1 MKLKKILAGTLA
13 ATLVMTGVPNAG
25 FTVFAETDVLS
36 DTGASDEGISALAAE
51 DAMPAPYGY
60 QNLQLT
66 VNDNVTVT
74 TNKSDTPVAMNI
86 LTNDDN
92 AFFSLDGNTDGR
104 PWMNFHFKEP
114 QTVAGLTYYLT
125 KGQDNGYAKTV
136 KIEIKTS
143 DSDEY
148 KTVYE
153 NETAWAKDNN
163 AHTAIFTPV
172 SNVTDVKFHA
182 VTTYYAGASNHLQI
196 KKMRI
201 MTAPEGTEM
210 VTATAVSGNEALG
223 TAMADVS
230 DAKAKADTVQVMPGV
245 SVKYQATVTDGTTG
259 RFAGWQDAQGNIVS
273 RDRVYTTVL
282 EKDTALTATFES
294 GTSARIEIPLGSNMT
309 YNSSNPDNIKASSDR
324 AATSTNDTD
333 GRAWYAFDRNSD
345 GAANTNTHWHSDY
358 SNNGATSPGRV
369 RANNPIWIQAGF
381 NEAKN
386 VSKITYQTRK
396 SSADASCCAKKYQI
410 LAANMSTPT
419 QTPQDEDF
427 AVVCEGEFKP
437 EKKAQEVDFP
447 VTVKATH
454 IRLKVLSTQ
463 NENDFITASNI
474 EMYEFNGGEVKNLI
488 DAPAVAVDSASE
500 GRGTVSR
507 SAGKAVEG
515 MNITYTATPKPGN
528 RFIKWVEVSE
538 GTEKDVEGAGASYT
552 ITVDKAE
559 NKTYKAVF
567 SSLTEID
574 IPLDGAVSGDKTST
588 VPNITASN
596 QYTDT
601 DNPNDGPAWYA
612 FDKNADGTPNTTTH
626 WHTDYHDQ
634 NKEEKGEVS
643 NTNPISITAGFNK
656 TANVREVVYR
666 SRQGSNNNCAKDYEI
681 WAANNS
687 DPKAMPADEEFAYVC
702 SGTLQQSQEDQII
715 LLPVSV
721 TATHIRLKVLS
732 VHKQSESAYVT
743 ASNIAMYASDED
755 RKDIIDIPSVT
766 VAEECA
772 AMGTVSTSV
781 KKLVDGIDSQVKL
794 TATPNTGYK
803 FVKWVDESGNAIENA
818 GASYTIKVNGKTT
831 HTYKAVFEHKKI
843 NQIALT
849 GKLTENAAV
858 PELTVNAQT
867 TDGETVSDYITTS
880 GTKWTIDGKEIST
893 YPDATKKVTLE
904 TVLSASEGFVISD
917 DAAVTVNGKRAALAK
932 QQDGTVKLTVSIS
945 STRKE
950 YTAAGEYT
958 GTDELEFYN
967 DLKRF
972 TVTVTGKVKEKAN
985 KAYCLFT
992 LEGNNNNYFTVWY
1005 NPYKGTMCYTSTGM
1019 DKGTVWT
1026 GNVGI
1031 TEAGRHFKASFSLA
1045 WLNDGNLY
1053 MICSVNGAEKNN
1065 SAINMDGK
1073 LAWDTFGKKF
1083 LDSHEWN
1090 AEKVVIGK
1098 KPTGVDL
1105 TYDNNGELSDFDGT
1119 ISKVVVTNGIYGN
1132 ENVASA
1138 EAVTNLKNENDKV
1151 TEDVKTALQ
1160 AKTAEYG
1167 KISAYGYELTG
1178 WNALRQ
1184 LVNNA
1189 KAEMYNRDWLILN
1202 AMDDMDA
1209 AKGSLAKRQITVAT
1223 AGEHVTCTGAGTYT
1237 FGDVVNLSAKPETG
1251 YEFKGWKDENG
1262 SIVSKDAAYTM
1273 LAENNITLTAVCT
1286 PEPKEN
1292 TVTIT
1297 FKTGDRFS
1305 DQICGE
1311 PVQAAVGEQI
1321 TVPAHKDYYG
1331 YTFEGWDSN
1340 GDGVADIKGTEAEE
1354 GAEYTVAEGVTT
1366 LLAVYKIEKVSY
1378 TVNVTDGTIKGE
1390 DATAASGTYDEGSV
1404 VTVTA
1409 NAAEEGKEFKE
1420 WQSDGMVVST
1430 NETYS
1435 FIVKKNMNLTA
1446 VYADKGSAEV
1456 KPVVSFTNYSRQSLA
1471 EENKDQVKMVISWSG
1486 VTGCQIVSIGA
1497 LRTYDAT
1504 QGTEDNL
1511 VLNNSNAAIKNGKYT
1526 KISNSGTFTGSLK
1539 IGAANKDKTLYAR
1552 GYITYKDA
1560 QGNIHAVYTDIKTIA
1575 PAE

>member
-60 QNLQLT
+60 QNLSL
-66 VNDNVTVT
+66 VSGENVTIT
-74 TNKSDTPVAMNI
+74 TSGIDNGDPASTLSAGFVALNGSANGGTWINFNFATPQ
-86 LTNDDN
+86 
-92 AFFSLDGNTDGR
+92 
-104 PWMNFHFKEP
+104 K
-114 QTVAGLTYYLT
+114 VAGVLYYLSSR
-125 KGQDNGYAKTV
+125 QDNGYIKNIKV
-136 KIEIKTS
+136 EVKTS
-143 DSDEY
+143 GSDAY
-148 KTVYE
+148 TTVYE
-153 NETAWAKDNN
+153 NAEGWAKKDVVRE
-163 AHTAIFTPV
+163 AVFTPV
-172 SNVTDVKFHA
+172 SEVTDVKISGTAFNGIDN
-182 VTTYYAGASNHLQI
+182 YMQI
-196 KKMRI
+196 QKMRI
-201 MTAPEGTEM
+201 MTVPEGAEM
-210 VTATAVSGNEALG
+210 ATATAVSSDTTLG
-223 TAMADVS
+223 TVMAYVS
-230 DAKAKADTVQVMPGV
+230 DAKAKADTDTVQVMPGV
-245 SVKYQATVTDGTTG
+245 SVKYQATVTDETTG
-259 RFAGWQDAQGNIVS
+259 RFAGWRDAKGNIVS
-273 RDRVYTTVL
+273 CDRVYTTVL
-282 EKDTALTATFES
+282 EKDTTLTAKFEA
-294 GTSARIEIPLGSNMT
+294 GTPARIEIPLGSNMT

-324 AATSTNDTD
+324 AATSTNDMD

-369 RANNPIWIQAGF
+369 RTNNPIWIQAGF
-381 NEAKN
+381 NAAKN

-396 SSADASCCAKKYQI
+396 SSAAASCCAKKYQI

-427 AVVCEGEFKP
+427 AVVCEGEFIPTKS
-437 EKKAQEVDFP
+437 AQEVDFP

-463 NENDFITASNI
+463 TENDFITASNI

-500 GRGTVSR
+500 GMGTVSR

-515 MNITYTATPKPGN
+515 MNITYTATPKVGN
-528 RFIKWVEVSE
+528 RFIKWVEVSGE
-538 GTEKDVEGAGASYT
+538 TEKDVAGAGASFA
-552 ITVDKAE
+552 ITVNAAE

-567 SSLTEID
+567 SPLTEIT
-574 IPLDGAVSGDKTST
+574 IPLEGAKTGDKTST

-656 TANVREVVYR
+656 IANVREVVYR

-687 DPKAMPADEEFAYVC
+687 DPKAMPAEEEFAYVC

-715 LLPVSV
+715 VLPVSV

-755 RKDIIDIPSVT
+755 CKDIIDIPSVT
-766 VAEECA
+766 VAEECT

-781 KKLVDGIDSQVKL
+781 KKLVDGIDSQVEL

-803 FVKWVDESGNAIENA
+803 FVKWVDKNGNAIENA
-818 GASYTIKVNGKTT
+818 GASYTITVNGTT
-831 HTYKAVFEHKKI
+831 ADAYKAVFEHKKI

-867 TDGETVSDYITTS
+867 TDGETVSNYIITS
-880 GTKWTIDGKEIST
+880 GTKWTLDGEEIST

-904 TVLSASEGFVISD
+904 TVLSALEGFVISD
-917 DAAVTVNGKRAALAK
+917 DAAVTVNGKTAALTK
-932 QQDGTVKLTVSIS
+932 QQDGTVKLTVNIS

-967 DLKRF
+967 DLKKI

-985 KAYCLFT
+985 KAYSLFT

-1005 NPYKGTMCYTSTGM
+1005 NPKNGTMCYTSKDMGTGAFWSGRV
-1019 DKGTVWT
+1019 GTT
-1026 GNVGI
+1026 D
-1031 TEAGRHFKASFSLA
+1031 AGKHFKASFSLA
-1045 WLNDGNLY
+1045 QLNDGKFY
-1053 MICSVNGAEKNN
+1053 MMYSVNGKNA
-1065 SAINMDGK
+1065 SIHGTGYVNMTNWDAFGNNF
-1073 LAWDTFGKKF
+1073 LA
-1083 LDSHEWN
+1083 SHKWN
-1090 AEKVVIGK
+1090 AEKVMIGK
-1098 KPTGVDL
+1098 KPTGIDK
-1105 TYDNNGELSDFDGT
+1105 NFGSQGSLSDFDGT
-1119 ISKVVVTNGIYGN
+1119 ISKVVVTNDIYGDSTVPADAAN
-1132 ENVASA
+1132 NLIAENNKA
-1138 EAVTNLKNENDKV
+1138 

-1160 AKTAEYG
+1160 AKATEYG

-1178 WNALRQ
+1178 WNTLRQ
-1184 LVNNA
+1184 LVNDA
-1189 KAEMYNRDWLILN
+1189 KAEQFGNDWLILN

-1209 AKGSLAKRQITVAT
+1209 AKEGLAKRQVTVTT
-1223 AGEHVTCTGAGTYT
+1223 AGKHVTCTGAGTYT
-1237 FGDVVNLSAKPETG
+1237 FGDTVNLSAVPAAG
-1251 YEFKGWKDENG
+1251 YEFKGWKGENG

-1286 PEPKEN
+1286 PVPKEN

-1297 FKTGDRFS
+1297 FKTGDGFS

-1340 GDGVADIKGTEAEE
+1340 GDGVADIKGTDAEAD
-1354 GAEYTVAEGVTT
+1354 AKYTVAEGVTT

-1378 TVNVTDGTIKGE
+1378 TVNVTNGTIKGE
-1390 DATAASGTYDEGSV
+1390 DVTAASGGTYDEGTV

-1409 NAAEEGKEFKE
+1409 NAAGEGKEFKE
-1420 WQSDGMVVST
+1420 WQSDGIVVST
-1430 NETYS
+1430 NATYS

-1456 KPVVSFTNYSRQSLA
+1456 KPVVSFTDYSRKLLT

-1486 VTGCQIVSIGA
+1486 VTGCQIVSIGT
-1497 LRTYDAT
+1497 LRTYDET
-1504 QGTEDNL
+1504 QGTKDNL
-1511 VLNNSNAAIKNGKYT
+1511 VLDNSNAAIKNGKCT
-1526 KISNSGTFTGSLK
+1526 KIFNSGTFTGSLK
-1539 IGAANKDKTLYAR
+1539 IGTANRTKTLYAR

-1560 QGNIHAVYTDIKTIA
+1560 QGNIHAVYTDIKTIEH

>member
-396 SSADASCCAKKYQI
+396 SSAAASCCAKKYQI

-567 SSLTEID
+567 SALTEIN
-574 IPLDGAVSGDKTST
+574 IPLDGTKSGDKTST
-588 VPNITASN
+588 APNITASSQHTAN
-596 QYTDT
+596 PEY
-601 DNPNDGPAWYA
+601 PNDGPAWYA
-612 FDKNADGTPNTTTH
+612 FDKNSDGTPNTTTH
-626 WHTDYHDQ
+626 WHTNYAGNSKDGQ
-634 NKEEKGEVS
+634 VS
-643 NTNPISITAGFNK
+643 STNPISITAGFNT

-666 SRQGSNNNCAKDYEI
+666 SRKGSDNNCAKDYEI
-681 WAANNS
+681 WAANSS
-687 DPKAMPADEEFAYVC
+687 DPKEMPADEEFAFVC
-702 SGTLQQSQEDQII
+702 SGTLQKSQEDQII

-732 VHKQSESAYVT
+732 VHNQSTSAYVT

-755 RKDIIDIPSVT
+755 CKDIIDIPSVT
-766 VAEECA
+766 VAEECT

-781 KKLVDGIDSQVKL
+781 KKIVDGIDSQVEL

-803 FVKWVDESGNAIENA
+803 FVNWVDESGNAIENA
-818 GASYTIKVNGKTT
+818 GASYTIKVNGKTA

-867 TDGETVSDYITTS
+867 TDRETVSNYITTS
-880 GTKWTIDGKEIST
+880 GTKWTLDGEEIST
-893 YPDATKKVTLE
+893 YPDATKNVTLE

-917 DAAVTVNGKRAALAK
+917 DAAVTVNGKTATLTK
-932 QQDGTVKLTVSIS
+932 QTDGTVKLTVSIS
-945 STRKE
+945 SIRKE
-950 YTAAGEYT
+950 YTGAGEYT
-958 GTDELEFYN
+958 GEDELAFYN
-967 DLKRF
+967 DLKKI
-972 TVTVTGKVKEKAN
+972 TVTVTGKVN
-985 KAYCLFT
+985 NNDSKAYSLFT

-1005 NPYKGTMCYTSTGM
+1005 NPKTGTMCYTSTGM
-1019 DKGTVWT
+1019 ATGTFWSK
-1026 GNVGI
+1026 NVGT

-1045 WLNDGNLY
+1045 KLSDGKLY
-1053 MICSVNGAEKNN
+1053 MMCSVNGLSNTN
-1065 SAINMDGK
+1065 STVNMEQNST
-1073 LAWDTFGKKF
+1073 WDTFGKNF
-1083 LDSHEWN
+1083 LVNHSWN
-1090 AEKVVIGK
+1090 AEKVMIGK
-1098 KPTGVDL
+1098 KPTGIDKSFG
-1105 TYDNNGELSDFDGT
+1105 NNGDLSDFDGT
-1119 ISKVVVTNGIYGN
+1119 ISKVVVTSGIYGD
-1132 ENVASA
+1132 ENANSTTA
-1138 EAVTNLKNENDKV
+1138 ATNLKNENDKA
-1151 TEDVKTALQ
+1151 TEDLKTALQ
-1160 AKTAEYG
+1160 AKATEYG

-1209 AKGSLAKRQITVAT
+1209 AKEGLAKRQITVTT

-1237 FGDVVNLSAKPETG
+1237 FGEMVSLSAEPEAG

-1286 PEPKEN
+1286 PVPKEN

-1311 PVQAAVGEQI
+1311 PVQAVVGTEI
-1321 TVPAHKDYYG
+1321 TVPAHKNYYG

-1340 GDGVADIKGTEAEE
+1340 GDGVADITGTQAEA
-1354 GAEYTVAEGVTT
+1354 GAKYTVAEGVTT

-1378 TVNVTDGTIKGE
+1378 TVNVTKGTIKGE
-1390 DATAASGTYDEGSV
+1390 DATAASGTYEEGSV

-1409 NAAEEGKEFKE
+1409 DAAEEGKEFKE

-1511 VLNNSNAAIKNGKYT
+1511 VLDNSSTAIKNGKCT

-1539 IGAANKDKTLYAR
+1539 IGGASRAKTLYAR

-1560 QGNIHAVYTDIKTIA
+1560 QGTIHAVYTDIKTIA
-1575 PAE
+1575 HPAE

>member
-60 QNLQLT
+60 QNLSL
-66 VNDNVTVT
+66 VSGENVTIT
-74 TNKSDTPVAMNI
+74 TSGIDNGDPASTLSAGFVALNGSANGGTWINFNFATPQ
-86 LTNDDN
+86 
-92 AFFSLDGNTDGR
+92 
-104 PWMNFHFKEP
+104 K
-114 QTVAGLTYYLT
+114 VAGVLYYLSSR
-125 KGQDNGYAKTV
+125 QDNGYIKNIKV
-136 KIEIKTS
+136 EVKTS
-143 DSDEY
+143 GSDAY
-148 KTVYE
+148 TTVYE
-153 NETAWAKDNN
+153 NAEGWAKKDVVRE
-163 AHTAIFTPV
+163 AVFTPV
-172 SNVTDVKFHA
+172 SEVTDVKISGTAFNGIDN
-182 VTTYYAGASNHLQI
+182 YMQI
-196 KKMRI
+196 QKMRI
-201 MTAPEGTEM
+201 MTVPEGAEM
-210 VTATAVSGNEALG
+210 ATATAVSSDTTLG
-223 TAMADVS
+223 TVMAYVS
-230 DAKAKADTVQVMPGV
+230 DAKAKADTDTVQVMPGV
-245 SVKYQATVTDGTTG
+245 SVKYQATVTDETTG
-259 RFAGWQDAQGNIVS
+259 RFAGWRDAKGNIVS
-273 RDRVYTTVL
+273 CDRVYTTVL
-282 EKDTALTATFES
+282 EKDTTLTAKFEA
-294 GTSARIEIPLGSNMT
+294 GTPARIEIPLGSNMT

-324 AATSTNDTD
+324 AATSTNDID

-369 RANNPIWIQAGF
+369 RTNNPIWIQAGF
-381 NEAKN
+381 NAAKN

-396 SSADASCCAKKYQI
+396 SSAAASCCAKKYQI

-427 AVVCEGEFKP
+427 AVVCEGEFIPTKS
-437 EKKAQEVDFP
+437 AQEVDFP

-500 GRGTVSR
+500 GMGTVSR

-528 RFIKWVEVSE
+528 RFIKWVEVSGE
-538 GTEKDVEGAGASYT
+538 TEKDVEGAGASYT
-552 ITVDKAE
+552 ITVDKTE

-567 SSLTEID
+567 SALTEIN
-574 IPLDGAVSGDKTST
+574 IPLDGTKSGDKTST
-588 VPNITASN
+588 APNITASSQHTAN
-596 QYTDT
+596 PEY
-601 DNPNDGPAWYA
+601 PNDGPAWYA
-612 FDKNADGTPNTTTH
+612 FDKNSDGTPNTTTH
-626 WHTDYHDQ
+626 WHTNYAGNSKDGQ
-634 NKEEKGEVS
+634 VS
-643 NTNPISITAGFNK
+643 STNPISITAGFNT

-666 SRQGSNNNCAKDYEI
+666 SRKGSDNNCAKDYEI
-681 WAANNS
+681 WAANSS
-687 DPKAMPADEEFAYVC
+687 DPKAMPADEEFAFVC
-702 SGTLQQSQEDQII
+702 SGTLQKSQEDQII

-732 VHKQSESAYVT
+732 VHNQSTSAYVT

-766 VAEECA
+766 VAEGCT

-781 KKLVDGIDSQVKL
+781 KKLVDGIDSQVEL

-803 FVKWVDESGNAIENA
+803 FVKWVDKSGNAIENA
-818 GASYTIKVNGKTT
+818 GASYTITVNGATA
-831 HTYKAVFEHKKI
+831 HTYKAVFENKKI

-867 TDGETVSDYITTS
+867 TDGETVSDYITAS
-880 GTKWTIDGKEIST
+880 GTKWTLDGEEIST
-893 YPDATKKVTLE
+893 YPDATKNVTLE

-917 DAAVTVNGKRAALAK
+917 DAAVTVNGKTAALTK

-950 YTAAGEYT
+950 YTAAGTYT
-958 GTDELEFYN
+958 GEDELEFYN
-967 DLKRF
+967 DLKKI
-972 TVTVTGKVKEKAN
+972 TVTVTGKMKEKAN

-992 LEGNNNNYFTVWY
+992 LEGNDNNYFTVWY
-1005 NPYKGTMCYTSTGM
+1005 NPNTGTMCYTSKDMGTNVFWSGKVGTTG
-1019 DKGTVWT
+1019 
-1026 GNVGI
+1026 
-1031 TEAGRHFKASFSLA
+1031 AGKHFKASFSLA
-1045 WLNDGNLY
+1045 QLSDGNLY
-1053 MICSVNGAEKNN
+1053 MMYSVNGKNDSISGAGYANMNLYDALEKN
-1065 SAINMDGK
+1065 
-1073 LAWDTFGKKF
+1073 F
-1083 LDSHEWN
+1083 LVSHSWN
-1090 AEKVVIGK
+1090 AEKVMIGK
-1098 KPTGVDL
+1098 KPTGINK
-1105 TYDNNGELSDFDGT
+1105 TFGSNGSLSDFDGT
-1119 ISKVVVTNGIYGN
+1119 ISKVVVTSGIYGDSTATADATN
-1132 ENVASA
+1132 NLIAENNKA
-1138 EAVTNLKNENDKV
+1138 
-1151 TEDVKTALQ
+1151 TEDLKTALQ
-1160 AKTAEYG
+1160 TKTAEYG

-1209 AKGSLAKRQITVAT
+1209 AKKGLAKRQVTVT
-1223 AGEHVTCTGAGTYT
+1223 IAGEHVTCTGDGNYT
-1237 FGDVVNLSAKPETG
+1237 FGDTVKLSAEPEAG

-1286 PEPKEN
+1286 PVPKEN

-1297 FKTGDRFS
+1297 FKTGDGFS

-1321 TVPAHKDYYG
+1321 TVPAHKNYYG

-1340 GDGVADIKGTEAEE
+1340 GDGVADITGTEAE
-1354 GAEYTVAEGVTT
+1354 ADAKYTVAEGVTT

-1378 TVNVTDGTIKGE
+1378 TVNVTNGTIKGE
-1390 DATAASGTYDEGSV
+1390 DATAASGTYEEGTV

-1409 NAAEEGKEFKE
+1409 DAAEEGKEFKE

-1430 NETYS
+1430 NATYS
-1435 FIVKKNMNLTA
+1435 FIVKKDMNLTA

-1456 KPVVSFTNYSRQSLA
+1456 KPVVSFTDYSRKFLT

-1486 VTGCQIVSIGA
+1486 VTGCQIVSIGT

-1511 VLNNSNAAIKNGKYT
+1511 VLDNSNAAIKNGKCT
-1526 KISNSGTFTGSLK
+1526 KILNSGTFTGSLK
-1539 IGAANKDKTLYAR
+1539 IGAANKDKPLYAR

-1575 PAE
+1575 HPAE

>member
-60 QNLQLT
+60 QNLSL
-66 VNDNVTVT
+66 VSGENVTIT
-74 TNKSDTPVAMNI
+74 TSGIDNGDPASTLSAGFVALNGSANGGTWINFNFATPQ
-86 LTNDDN
+86 
-92 AFFSLDGNTDGR
+92 
-104 PWMNFHFKEP
+104 K
-114 QTVAGLTYYLT
+114 VAGVLYYLSSR
-125 KGQDNGYAKTV
+125 QDNGYIKNIKV
-136 KIEIKTS
+136 EVKTS
-143 DSDEY
+143 GSDAY
-148 KTVYE
+148 TTVYE
-153 NETAWAKDNN
+153 NAEGWAKKDVVRE
-163 AHTAIFTPV
+163 AVFTPV
-172 SNVTDVKFHA
+172 SEVTDVKISGTAFNGIDN
-182 VTTYYAGASNHLQI
+182 YMQI
-196 KKMRI
+196 QKMRI
-201 MTAPEGTEM
+201 MTVPEGAEM
-210 VTATAVSGNEALG
+210 ATATAVSSDTTLG
-223 TAMADVS
+223 TVMAYVS
-230 DAKAKADTVQVMPGV
+230 DAKAKADTDTVQVMPGV
-245 SVKYQATVTDGTTG
+245 SVKYQATVTDETTG
-259 RFAGWQDAQGNIVS
+259 RFAGWRDAKGNIVS
-273 RDRVYTTVL
+273 CDRVYTTVL
-282 EKDTALTATFES
+282 EKDTTLTAKFEA
-294 GTSARIEIPLGSNMT
+294 GTPARIEIPLGSNMT

-324 AATSTNDTD
+324 AATSTNDMD

-369 RANNPIWIQAGF
+369 RTNNPIWIQAGF
-381 NEAKN
+381 NAAKN

-396 SSADASCCAKKYQI
+396 SNAAASCCAKKYQI

-427 AVVCEGEFKP
+427 AVVCEGEFIPTKS
-437 EKKAQEVDFP
+437 AQEVDFP

-500 GRGTVSR
+500 GMGTVSR

-528 RFIKWVEVSE
+528 RFIKWVEVSGE
-538 GTEKDVEGAGASYT
+538 TEKDVEGAGASYT
-552 ITVDKAE
+552 ITVDKTE

-567 SSLTEID
+567 SALTEIN
-574 IPLDGAVSGDKTST
+574 IPLDGTKSGDKTST
-588 VPNITASN
+588 APNITASSQHTAN
-596 QYTDT
+596 PEY
-601 DNPNDGPAWYA
+601 PNDGPAWYA
-612 FDKNADGTPNTTTH
+612 FDKNSDGTPNTTTH
-626 WHTDYHDQ
+626 WHTNYAGNSKDGQ
-634 NKEEKGEVS
+634 VS
-643 NTNPISITAGFNK
+643 STNPISITAGFNT

-666 SRQGSNNNCAKDYEI
+666 SRKGSDNNCAKDYEI
-681 WAANNS
+681 WAANSS
-687 DPKAMPADEEFAYVC
+687 DPKAMPADEEFAFVC
-702 SGTLQQSQEDQII
+702 SGTLQKSQEDQII

-732 VHKQSESAYVT
+732 VHNQSTSAYVT

-766 VAEECA
+766 VAEGCT

-781 KKLVDGIDSQVKL
+781 KKLVDGIDSQVEL

-803 FVKWVDESGNAIENA
+803 FVKWVDKSGNAIENA
-818 GASYTIKVNGKTT
+818 GASYTITVNGATA
-831 HTYKAVFEHKKI
+831 HTYKAVFENKKI

-867 TDGETVSDYITTS
+867 TDGETVSDYITAS
-880 GTKWTIDGKEIST
+880 GTKWTLDGEEIST
-893 YPDATKKVTLE
+893 YPDATKNVTLE

-917 DAAVTVNGKRAALAK
+917 DAAVTVNGKTAALTK

-950 YTAAGEYT
+950 YTAAGTYT
-958 GTDELEFYN
+958 GEDELEFYN
-967 DLKRF
+967 DLKKI
-972 TVTVTGKVKEKAN
+972 TVTVTGKMKEKAN

-992 LEGNNNNYFTVWY
+992 LEGNDNNYFTVWY
-1005 NPYKGTMCYTSTGM
+1005 NPNTGTMCYTSKDMGTNVFWSGKVGTTG
-1019 DKGTVWT
+1019 
-1026 GNVGI
+1026 
-1031 TEAGRHFKASFSLA
+1031 AGKHFKASFSLA
-1045 WLNDGNLY
+1045 QLSDGNLY
-1053 MICSVNGAEKNN
+1053 MMYSVNGKNDSISGAGYANMNLYDALEKN
-1065 SAINMDGK
+1065 
-1073 LAWDTFGKKF
+1073 F
-1083 LDSHEWN
+1083 LVSHSWN
-1090 AEKVVIGK
+1090 AEKVMIGK
-1098 KPTGVDL
+1098 KPTGINK
-1105 TYDNNGELSDFDGT
+1105 TFGSNGSLSDFDGT
-1119 ISKVVVTNGIYGN
+1119 ISKVVVTSGIYGDSTATADATN
-1132 ENVASA
+1132 NLIAENNKA
-1138 EAVTNLKNENDKV
+1138 
-1151 TEDVKTALQ
+1151 TEDLKTALQ
-1160 AKTAEYG
+1160 TKTAEYG

-1209 AKGSLAKRQITVAT
+1209 AKKGLAKRQVTVT
-1223 AGEHVTCTGAGTYT
+1223 IAGEHVTCTGDGNYT
-1237 FGDVVNLSAKPETG
+1237 FGDTVKLSAEPEAG

-1286 PEPKEN
+1286 PVPKEN

-1297 FKTGDRFS
+1297 FKTGDGFS

-1321 TVPAHKDYYG
+1321 TVPAHKNYYG

-1340 GDGVADIKGTEAEE
+1340 GDGVADITGTEAE
-1354 GAEYTVAEGVTT
+1354 ADAKYTVAEGVTT

-1378 TVNVTDGTIKGE
+1378 TVNVTNGTIKGE
-1390 DATAASGTYDEGSV
+1390 DATAASGTYEEGTV

-1409 NAAEEGKEFKE
+1409 DAAEEGKEFKE

-1430 NETYS
+1430 NATYS
-1435 FIVKKNMNLTA
+1435 FIVKKDMNLTA

-1456 KPVVSFTNYSRQSLA
+1456 KPVVSFTDYSRKFLT

-1486 VTGCQIVSIGA
+1486 VTGCQIVSIGT

-1511 VLNNSNAAIKNGKYT
+1511 VLDNSNAAIKNGKCT
-1526 KISNSGTFTGSLK
+1526 KILNSGTFTGSLK
-1539 IGAANKDKTLYAR
+1539 IGAANKDKPLYAR

-1575 PAE
+1575 HPAE

>member
-1 MKLKKILAGTLA
+1 
-13 ATLVMTGVPNAG
+13 
-25 FTVFAETDVLS
+25 
-36 DTGASDEGISALAAE
+36 
-51 DAMPAPYGY
+51 
-60 QNLQLT
+60 
-66 VNDNVTVT
+66 
-74 TNKSDTPVAMNI
+74 
-86 LTNDDN
+86 
-92 AFFSLDGNTDGR
+92 
-104 PWMNFHFKEP
+104 
-114 QTVAGLTYYLT
+114 
-125 KGQDNGYAKTV
+125 
-136 KIEIKTS
+136 
-143 DSDEY
+143 
-148 KTVYE
+148 
-153 NETAWAKDNN
+153 
-163 AHTAIFTPV
+163 
-172 SNVTDVKFHA
+172 
-182 VTTYYAGASNHLQI
+182 
-196 KKMRI
+196 
-201 MTAPEGTEM
+201 
-210 VTATAVSGNEALG
+210 
-223 TAMADVS
+223 
-230 DAKAKADTVQVMPGV
+230 MPGV
-245 SVKYQATVTDGTTG
+245 AVKYQATVKDEETG
-259 RFAGWQDAQGNIVS
+259 RFTGWQDAQGTIVS

-282 EKDTALTATFES
+282 EKNTTLTAKFET
-294 GTSARIEIPLGSNMT
+294 GTSERIEIPLGSNMA
-309 YNSSNPDNIKASSDR
+309 YNSANPDNIKASSDR
-324 AATSTNDTD
+324 APGNASDMD

-345 GAANTNTHWHSDY
+345 GTANINTHWHSDY
-358 SNNGATSPGRV
+358 SNQSATSPGRV

-381 NEAKN
+381 NVAKN
-386 VSKITYQTRK
+386 VSKVTYQTRNNGGE
-396 SSADASCCAKKYQI
+396 SANCAKKYQI
-410 LAANMSTPT
+410 LAANMSNPTDTPK
-419 QTPQDEDF
+419 DEDF
-427 AVVCEGEFKP
+427 AVVCEGEFIP
-437 EKKAQEVDFP
+437 KKIVQEVDLP
-447 VTVKATH
+447 VTVQATH

-463 NENDFITASNI
+463 TENDYITASNI

-488 DAPAVAVDSASE
+488 DTPAVALDSASK
-500 GRGTVSR
+500 GLGTVSR
-507 SAGKAVEG
+507 SAGKVVEG
-515 MNITYTATPKPGN
+515 LNTEVTYTATPKAGS
-528 RFIKWVEVSE
+528 RFVKWVEVSGE
-538 GTEKDVEGAGASYT
+538 TEKDVADAGTSFT
-552 ITVDKAE
+552 ITVNAAE

-567 SSLTEID
+567 SSLTKID
-574 IPLDGAVSGDKTST
+574 IPLDGAVTGDKTST
-588 VPNITASN
+588 VPNISASS
-596 QYTDT
+596 QYT
-601 DNPNDGPAWYA
+601 NAENANDGPAWYA
-612 FDKNADGTPNTTTH
+612 FDKNDDGTPNTTTH
-626 WHTDYHDQ
+626 WHTNYEGNSKDGQ
-634 NKEEKGEVS
+634 VS
-643 NTNPISITAGFNK
+643 STNPISITAGFNT

-666 SRQGSNNNCAKDYEI
+666 SRKGSNNNCAKDYEI
-681 WAANNS
+681 WAANS
-687 DPKAMPADEEFAYVC
+687 SAPTAMPADEEFAYVC

-732 VHKQSESAYVT
+732 VHNQSASAYVT

-755 RKDIIDIPSVT
+755 CKDIIDIPSVT

-781 KKLVDGIDSQVKL
+781 KKLVDGIDSQVEL

-803 FVKWVDESGNAIENA
+803 FVKWVDESGKAIENA
-818 GASYTIKVNGKTT
+818 GASYTITVKGATT
-831 HTYKAVFEHKKI
+831 HTYKAVFENKKI

-880 GTKWTIDGKEIST
+880 GTKWTLDGKEIST

-917 DAAVTVNGKRAALAK
+917 DAAVTVNGKTAALTK

-950 YTAAGEYT
+950 YTAAGTYT
-958 GTDELEFYN
+958 GADEREFYN
-967 DLKRF
+967 DLKKF

-1005 NPYKGTMCYTSTGM
+1005 NPLKGTMCYTSTGM

-1026 GNVGI
+1026 GNVGT
-1031 TEAGRHFKASFSLA
+1031 TEAGKHFKASFSLA
-1045 WLNDGNLY
+1045 RLNDGTLR
-1053 MICSVNGAEKNN
+1053 MMCSANGVNKYSTIDVNSNN
-1065 SAINMDGK
+1065 K
-1073 LAWDTFGKKF
+1073 ERDTFEKCF
-1083 LDSHEWN
+1083 LASHEWN

-1098 KPTGVDL
+1098 KPTGINL
-1105 TYDNNGELSDFDGT
+1105 AYTSNGSLSDFDGT
-1119 ISKVVVTNGIYGN
+1119 ISKVVVTNDIYGDSTVPADAAN
-1132 ENVASA
+1132 NLIAEN
-1138 EAVTNLKNENDKV
+1138 NKV
-1151 TEDVKTALQ
+1151 TENLKTALQ

-1178 WNALRQ
+1178 WNALQQ

-1189 KAEMYNRDWLILN
+1189 KAEMYNTDWLILD
-1202 AMDDMDA
+1202 AMDTMDA
-1209 AKGSLAKRQITVAT
+1209 AKGSLAKRQITVAI

-1237 FGDVVNLSAKPETG
+1237 FGAMVNLSAEPETG

-1286 PEPKEN
+1286 PVPEEN

-1311 PVQAAVGEQI
+1311 PVQATVGEQI
-1321 TVPAHKDYYG
+1321 AVPAHKDYYG

-1340 GDGVADIKGTEAEE
+1340 EDGVADITGTQAEA
-1354 GAEYTVAEGVTT
+1354 GAKYTVAEGVKT
-1366 LLAVYKIEKVSY
+1366 LLAVYKIEKVTY
-1378 TVNVTDGTIKGE
+1378 TVNVTNGTVKGE
-1390 DATAASGTYDEGSV
+1390 DATATSGTYEEGTV

-1456 KPVVSFTNYSRQSLA
+1456 RPVVSFTDYSRKVLA
-1471 EENKDQVKMVISWSG
+1471 AEGKDQVKMVISWSG
-1486 VTGCQIVSIGA
+1486 VTGCQIVSIGT

-1504 QGTEDNL
+1504 QATKDNL
-1511 VLNNSNAAIKNGKYT
+1511 VLDNSSTAIKNGKYT

-1539 IGAANKDKTLYAR
+1539 IGTASKAKTLYAR
-1552 GYITYKDA
+1552 GYITYKDT
-1560 QGNIHAVYTDIKTIA
+1560 QGNIHAVYTDIKTIEH

>member
-74 TNKSDTPVAMNI
+74 TNKSSTPVTTNI
-86 LTNDDN
+86 LTNDDG

-104 PWMNFHFKEP
+104 PWMNFHFNTP

-125 KGQDNGYAKTV
+125 SGQLNGYAKTV

-143 DSDEY
+143 DSSEY

-153 NETAWAKDNN
+153 NETAWAKNNN

-182 VTTYYAGASNHLQI
+182 VTTYYDGAPNHLQI

-201 MTAPEGTEM
+201 MTAPEGAGM
-210 VTATAVSGNEALG
+210 VTATAASENTALG

-245 SVKYQATVTDGTTG
+245 AVKYQATVANETTG

-282 EKDTALTATFES
+282 EKDTKLTAKFET
-294 GTSARIEIPLGSNMT
+294 GTSARINIPLGDNMT
-309 YNSSNPDNIKASSDR
+309 WQSANPANIKASSDR
-324 AATSTNDTD
+324 AAVNANDMD

-437 EKKAQEVDFP
+437 EKTAQEVDFP

-463 NENDFITASNI
+463 TENDFITASNI

-500 GRGTVSR
+500 GMGTVSR
-507 SAGKAVEG
+507 SATKVVEG
-515 MNITYTATPKPGN
+515 LNTEVTYTATPKAGS
-528 RFIKWVEVSE
+528 RFVKWVDESGNAIE
-538 GTEKDVEGAGASYT
+538 NAGASFA
-552 ITVDKAE
+552 ITVNAAE

-567 SSLTEID
+567 SPLTEIT
-574 IPLDGAVSGDKTST
+574 IPLEGAKTGDKTST

-612 FDKNADGTPNTTTH
+612 FDKNDDGTPNTTTH

-643 NTNPISITAGFNK
+643 STNPISITAGFNK

-666 SRQGSNNNCAKDYEI
+666 SRQGSDNNCAKDYEI

-687 DPKAMPADEEFAYVC
+687 DPKAMPAEEEFAYVC

-715 LLPVSV
+715 VLPVSV

-766 VAEECA
+766 VAEECS

-781 KKLVDGIDSQVKL
+781 KKLVDGIDSQVEL

-803 FVKWVDESGNAIENA
+803 FVKWVDKNGNAIENA
-818 GASYTIKVNGKTT
+818 GASYTITVNGTT
-831 HTYKAVFEHKKI
+831 ADAYKAVFEHKKI

-867 TDGETVSDYITTS
+867 TDGETVSNYIITS
-880 GTKWTIDGKEIST
+880 GTKWTLDGEEIST

-904 TVLSASEGFVISD
+904 TVLSALEGFVISD
-917 DAAVTVNGKRAALAK
+917 DAAVTVNGKTAALTK
-932 QQDGTVKLTVSIS
+932 QQDGTVKLTVNIS

-967 DLKRF
+967 DLKKI

-985 KAYCLFT
+985 KAYSLFT

-1005 NPYKGTMCYTSTGM
+1005 NPKNGTMCYTSKDMGTGAFWSGRV
-1019 DKGTVWT
+1019 GTT
-1026 GNVGI
+1026 D
-1031 TEAGRHFKASFSLA
+1031 AGKHFKASFSLA
-1045 WLNDGNLY
+1045 QLNDGKFY
-1053 MICSVNGAEKNN
+1053 MMYSVNGKNA
-1065 SAINMDGK
+1065 SIHGTGYVNMTNWDAFGNNF
-1073 LAWDTFGKKF
+1073 LA
-1083 LDSHEWN
+1083 SHKWN
-1090 AEKVVIGK
+1090 AEKVMIGK
-1098 KPTGVDL
+1098 KPTGIDK
-1105 TYDNNGELSDFDGT
+1105 NFGSQGSLSDFDGT
-1119 ISKVVVTNGIYGN
+1119 ISKVVVTNGIYGDSTVPADAAN
-1132 ENVASA
+1132 NLIAENNKA
-1138 EAVTNLKNENDKV
+1138 

-1160 AKTAEYG
+1160 AKATEYG

-1184 LVNNA
+1184 LVNDA
-1189 KAEMYNRDWLILN
+1189 KAEQFGSDWLILN

-1223 AGEHVTCTGAGTYT
+1223 AGVHVTCTGAGTYT
-1237 FGDVVNLSAKPETG
+1237 FGDMVNLSAEPETG

-1286 PEPKEN
+1286 PVSEANK
-1292 TVTIT
+1292 VTIT

-1311 PVQAAVGEQI
+1311 PVQAAVGDQI

-1340 GDGVADIKGTEAEE
+1340 GDGVADITGTQAEAD
-1354 GAEYTVAEGVTT
+1354 AKYTVTEGVRT
-1366 LLAVYKIEKVSY
+1366 LLAVYKIEKETY
-1378 TVNVTDGTIKGE
+1378 TVNVTKGTIKGE
-1390 DATAASGTYDEGSV
+1390 DSKAANGNYEEGSV

-1409 NAAEEGKEFKE
+1409 DAAEEGKEFKE

-1430 NETYS
+1430 NATYS

-1446 VYADKGSAEV
+1446 VYADKGSTEV
-1456 KPVVSFTNYSRQSLA
+1456 KPVVSFTDCSRKFLTA
-1471 EENKDQVKMVISWSG
+1471 EDKDQVKMVISWSG
-1486 VTGCQIVSIGA
+1486 VTGCQIVSIGT

-1504 QGTEDNL
+1504 QATEDNL
-1511 VLNNSNAAIKNGKYT
+1511 VLDNSSTAIKNGKYT

-1539 IGAANKDKTLYAR
+1539 IGTASKAKTLYAR

-1575 PAE
+1575 HPAE

>member
-60 QNLQLT
+60 QNLSL
-66 VNDNVTVT
+66 VSGENVTIT
-74 TNKSDTPVAMNI
+74 TSVIDNGDPASTLSAGFVALNGSANGGTWINFNFATPQ
-86 LTNDDN
+86 
-92 AFFSLDGNTDGR
+92 
-104 PWMNFHFKEP
+104 K
-114 QTVAGLTYYLT
+114 VAGVLYYLSSR
-125 KGQDNGYAKTV
+125 QDNGYIKNIKV
-136 KIEIKTS
+136 EVKTS
-143 DSDEY
+143 GSDAY
-148 KTVYE
+148 TTVYE
-153 NETAWAKDNN
+153 NAEGWAKKDVVRE
-163 AHTAIFTPV
+163 AVFTPV
-172 SNVTDVKFHA
+172 SEVTDVKISGTAFNGIDN
-182 VTTYYAGASNHLQI
+182 YMQI
-196 KKMRI
+196 QKMRI
-201 MTAPEGTEM
+201 MTVPEGAEM
-210 VTATAVSGNEALG
+210 ATATAVSSDTTLG
-223 TAMADVS
+223 TVMAYVS

-245 SVKYQATVTDGTTG
+245 SVKYQATVTDETTG
-259 RFAGWQDAQGNIVS
+259 RFAGWRDAKGNIVS
-273 RDRVYTTVL
+273 CDRVYTTVL
-282 EKDTALTATFES
+282 EKDTTLTAKFEA
-294 GTSARIEIPLGSNMT
+294 GTPARIEIPLGSNMT

-324 AATSTNDTD
+324 AATSTNDMD

-369 RANNPIWIQAGF
+369 RTNNPIWIQAGF
-381 NEAKN
+381 NAAKN

-396 SSADASCCAKKYQI
+396 NSAAASCCAKKYQI

-427 AVVCEGEFKP
+427 AVVCEGEFIPTKS
-437 EKKAQEVDFP
+437 AQEVDFP

-500 GRGTVSR
+500 GMGTVSR

-528 RFIKWVEVSE
+528 RFIKWVEVSGE
-538 GTEKDVEGAGASYT
+538 TEKDVEGAGASYT
-552 ITVDKAE
+552 ITVDKTE

-567 SSLTEID
+567 SALTEIN
-574 IPLDGAVSGDKTST
+574 IPLDGTKSGDKTST
-588 VPNITASN
+588 APNITASSQHTAN
-596 QYTDT
+596 PEY
-601 DNPNDGPAWYA
+601 PNDGPAWYA
-612 FDKNADGTPNTTTH
+612 FDKNSDGTPNTTTH
-626 WHTDYHDQ
+626 WHTNYAGNSKDGQ
-634 NKEEKGEVS
+634 VS
-643 NTNPISITAGFNK
+643 STNPISITAGFNT

-666 SRQGSNNNCAKDYEI
+666 SRKGSDNNCAKDYEI
-681 WAANNS
+681 WAANSS
-687 DPKAMPADEEFAYVC
+687 DPKAMPADEEFAFVC
-702 SGTLQQSQEDQII
+702 SGTLQKSQEDQII

-732 VHKQSESAYVT
+732 VHNQSTSAYVT

-755 RKDIIDIPSVT
+755 SNDIIDIPSVT
-766 VAEECA
+766 VAEGCT

-781 KKLVDGIDSQVKL
+781 KKLVDGIDSQVEL

-803 FVKWVDESGNAIENA
+803 FVKWVDKSGNAIENA
-818 GASYTIKVNGKTT
+818 GASYTITVNGATA
-831 HTYKAVFEHKKI
+831 HTYKAVFENKKI

-867 TDGETVSDYITTS
+867 TDGETVSDYITAS
-880 GTKWTIDGKEIST
+880 GTKWTLDGEEIST
-893 YPDATKKVTLE
+893 YPDATKNVTLE

-917 DAAVTVNGKRAALAK
+917 DAAVTVNGKTAALTK

-950 YTAAGEYT
+950 YTAAGTYT
-958 GTDELEFYN
+958 GEDELEFYN
-967 DLKRF
+967 DLKKI
-972 TVTVTGKVKEKAN
+972 TVTVTGKMKEKAN

-992 LEGNNNNYFTVWY
+992 LEGNDNNYFTVWY
-1005 NPYKGTMCYTSTGM
+1005 NPNTGTMCYTSKDMGTNVFWSGKVGTTG
-1019 DKGTVWT
+1019 
-1026 GNVGI
+1026 
-1031 TEAGRHFKASFSLA
+1031 AGKHFKASFSLA
-1045 WLNDGNLY
+1045 QLSDGNLY
-1053 MICSVNGAEKNN
+1053 MMYSVNGKNDSISGAGYANMNLYDALEKN
-1065 SAINMDGK
+1065 
-1073 LAWDTFGKKF
+1073 F
-1083 LDSHEWN
+1083 LVSHSWN
-1090 AEKVVIGK
+1090 AEKVMIGK
-1098 KPTGVDL
+1098 KPTGINK
-1105 TYDNNGELSDFDGT
+1105 TFGSNGSLSDFDGT
-1119 ISKVVVTNGIYGN
+1119 ISKVVVTSGIYGDSTATADATN
-1132 ENVASA
+1132 NLIAENNKA
-1138 EAVTNLKNENDKV
+1138 
-1151 TEDVKTALQ
+1151 TEDLKTALQ
-1160 AKTAEYG
+1160 TKTAEYG

-1209 AKGSLAKRQITVAT
+1209 AKKGLAKRQVTVTT
-1223 AGEHVTCTGAGTYT
+1223 AGEHVTCTGDGNYT
-1237 FGDVVNLSAKPETG
+1237 FGDTVKLSAEPKAG

-1286 PEPKEN
+1286 PVPKEN

-1297 FKTGDRFS
+1297 FKTGDGFS

-1321 TVPAHKDYYG
+1321 TVPAHKNYYG

-1340 GDGVADIKGTEAEE
+1340 GDGVTDITGTEAE
-1354 GAEYTVAEGVTT
+1354 ADAKYTVAEGVTT

-1378 TVNVTDGTIKGE
+1378 TVNVTNGTIKGE
-1390 DATAASGTYDEGSV
+1390 DATAASGTYEEGTV

-1409 NAAEEGKEFKE
+1409 DAAEEGKEFKE

-1430 NETYS
+1430 NATYS
-1435 FIVKKNMNLTA
+1435 FIVKKDMNLTA

-1456 KPVVSFTNYSRQSLA
+1456 KPVVSFTDYSRKFLT

-1486 VTGCQIVSIGA
+1486 VTGCQIVSIGT

-1511 VLNNSNAAIKNGKYT
+1511 VLDNSNAAIKNGKCT
-1526 KISNSGTFTGSLK
+1526 KILNSGTFTGSLK
-1539 IGAANKDKTLYAR
+1539 IGAANKDKPLYAR

-1575 PAE
+1575 HPAE